1 MYGKHHSEN
10 TKALISKP
18 GVLNSMY
25 GKKHTDQTKK
35 LIWLSKKRYEKGV
48 GLYDLKVIKSFDYAS
63 DLADYLKI
71 SKVTVSKYL
80 KG

>member
-18 GVLNSMY
+18 GVLNSMS
-25 GKKHTDQTKK
+25 GKKHTDETKK

-48 GLYDLKVIKSFDYAS
+48 GLYDLK
-63 DLADYLKI
+63 
-71 SKVTVSKYL
+71 
-80 KG
+80 GN